1 MTQVQASKPE
11 RPRPREPRADQ
22 EPVPS
27 GGVPWEQGRLFT
39 QLLDSDA
46 EGAGY
51 GTSATA
57 AGVAGDTLMIEAMTA
72 QLVPRIHGG
81 AQWPLQAVLYLPRL
95 GRISA
100 SVRREQGQ
108 WNIEL
113 AAEQEL
119 AARWLGDVR
128 QRCEERLAEALGA
141 PVALHLAHVGAT

>member
-72 QLVPRIHGG
+72 QLLPRIHGS

-113 AAEQEL
+113 AAEEEL
-119 AARWLGDVR
+119 ATRWLGDVR

-141 PVALHLAHVGAT
+141 PVALHLAHVGPT

>member
-72 QLVPRIHGG
+72 QLLPRIHGS

-119 AARWLGDVR
+119 ATRWLGDVR

-141 PVALHLAHVGAT
+141 PVALHLTHVGAT